1 MHCFSAQ
8 QGAKQSSHERGA
20 ASAARLVKCEIR
32 HTGNRALHHQ
42 DFARARRRG
51 RRRHESSSEA
61 SRQFAAKF
69 RKTQDRERLQKR
81 VNYLKRDLLK
91 WQAQRMIAED
101 RCAELEKKIAAK
113 RLALRQR

>member
-1 MHCFSAQ
+1 MAQ
-8 QGAKQSSHERGA
+8 ITYSTTTRR
-20 ASAARLVKCEIR
+20 ASVPCCKKTKR
-32 HTGNRALHHQ
+32 
-42 DFARARRRG
+42 
-51 RRRHESSSEA
+51 EA

-69 RKTQDRERLQKR
+69 RACCTKERERLQKR

-91 WQAQRMIAED
+91 WQAQRMITED